1 MSSKWLNIN
10 EVTMY
15 KGAVKCIKTTDLRSL
30 GKLYEFGGKWENQM
44 RSEGLGTEEGR
55 VELSQVIAAW

>member
-1 MSSKWLNIN
+1 
-10 EVTMY
+10 MY

-30 GKLYEFGGKWENQM
+30 GKLYEVGGKWENQM